1 MYYNDRFD
9 PHADNDF
16 DKGAEK
22 ELELLKQ
29 TDRGYCKIYK
39 NIVQENGKS
48 KRTKIEMYA
57 SGDVGSNIRDAET
70 GVYYKEIVGST
81 DEDAFFKVGM
91 SAGDFKSLNGNN
103 SLFYLSPEHYLS
115 HQHIII
121 SEDNVQNWDKIV
133 QKWNS
138 KQV

>member
-9 PHADNDF
+9 PQIDNDF

-39 NIVQENGKS
+39 NVVQQNGKS
-48 KRTKIEMYA
+48 KRTKIEMYT
-57 SGDVGSNIRDAET
+57 SGDIGSNIRDAET
-70 GVYYKEIVGST
+70 GVYYKGIVGSA

-91 SAGDFKSLNGNN
+91 STGEFKSLNGNN

-115 HQHIII
+115 HQHIDI
-121 SEDNVQNWDKIV
+121 SKNNLDSWNKIV